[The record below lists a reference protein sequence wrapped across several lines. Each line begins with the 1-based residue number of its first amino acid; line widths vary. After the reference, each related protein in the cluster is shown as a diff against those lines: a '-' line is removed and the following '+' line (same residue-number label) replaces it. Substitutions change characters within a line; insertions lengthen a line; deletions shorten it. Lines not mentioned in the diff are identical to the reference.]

1 MPELPDLEYV
11 SARLRE
17 ELIGREIT
25 AARVKEP
32 IVLRIAVPGDLSA
45 CVGSAFTSVER
56 RGQFLVFGLTR
67 DLKLVINAMLAGRL
81 RVAPASEKSDRGF
94 CFALGLSGSQPGET
108 RELRY
113 LDDKRMGKVY
123 LIRAEDEA
131 KAPGLLDLGVD
142 ILSDAFTLDHFRALA
157 RKRRDQIRVFLMDK
171 SAISAIGN
179 AYADEILFDAGI
191 HPKTWTRQLSQEE
204 LAQLYKSILAVMRA
218 AIREVAERE
227 APTEEKI
234 RDFLKVRNR
243 KGEPC
248 PKCGEKIRSAIV
260 SGADS
265 YFCPHCQPASRKL
278 FIDWSHKP
286 GDKG

>member
-1 MPELPDLEYV
+1 MAGRSTAAP
-11 SARLRE
+11 RE
-17 ELIGREIT
+17 EL
-25 AARVKEP
+25 

-67 DLKLVINAMLAGRL
+67 DLKLVMNAMLAGRL

-94 CFALGLSGSQPGET
+94 CFALGLSGGKPGET

-123 LIRAEDEA
+123 LIRAEDGGQGA
-131 KAPGLLDLGVD
+131 GPPRPGAD
-142 ILSDAFTLDHFRALA
+142 ILSDAFTLDYFRALA
-157 RKRRDQIRVFLMDK
+157 RKWRDQIRVFLMDK

-204 LAQLYKSILAVMRA
+204 LAQLYKSILAAMRP
-218 AIREVAERE
+218 AIGRWPRGKRR
-227 APTEEKI
+227 P
-234 RDFLKVRNR
+234 RR
-243 KGEPC
+243 
-248 PKCGEKIRSAIV
+248 RSAT
-260 SGADS
+260 S
-265 YFCPHCQPASRKL
+265 
-278 FIDWSHKP
+278 
-286 GDKG
+286 